1 MRTTL
6 RLFTLA
12 AALSFSV
19 GAQAAPIFDTFGSLP
34 QATFGGSGIPND
46 AVAISSQNGVT
57 LGLTATERF
66 SNAAVTNDGAGTFFA
81 ATGSNFGNPL
91 NPADMTN
98 SSTLGSTWNFSF
110 FLDLGNDVG
119 SDFTILSLQYDF
131 DPSAGTDFGV
141 INFNLSPQTS
151 GLSLIEGS
159 QNMLFGFLSSAA
171 AIPVVVPPA
180 GTFDPDAPGIYS
192 FILTASGSN
201 LSPDLVASIDVVVE
215 GVPEPGTL
223 ALIGAGLLGVAY
235 TQRRRRKFG

>member
-1 MRTTL
+1 MQNTL
-6 RLFTLA
+6 KLLTLA
-12 AALSFSV
+12 AALSFSIS
-19 GAQAAPIFDTFGSLP
+19 AQAAPIFDTFGALP
-34 QATFGGSGIPND
+34 QATFGGTGIPND

-57 LGLTATERF
+57 LGLSATERF
-66 SNAAVTNDGAGTFFA
+66 SNAPVTNDGAGTFFA
-81 ATGSNFGNPL
+81 AGGSNFGNPL
-91 NPADMTN
+91 NPADMSL
-98 SSTLGSTWNFSF
+98 SSTLGATWNFSF

-119 SDFTILSLQYDF
+119 SDFTTLSLQYDF

-171 AIPVVVPPA
+171 AIPIIIPPA
-180 GTFDPDAPGIYS
+180 GAFDPNAGGTYS

-201 LSPDLVASIDVVVE
+201 LSPDLVASIDVVVA

-223 ALIGAGLLGVAY
+223 ALIGAGLWGLAY
-235 TQRRRRKFG
+235 TQRRRRKSC